1 MSDAATPIDK
11 ILAILE
17 AMQTDVAEIKH
28 RLDKLEG
35 GVPPKPVPEPQDPT
49 GGLYDFVRPVLV
61 EPRHGA
67 GVRMASPDV
76 NEALLRCKYAVR
88 WNGDVMLTGAAED
101 KVWAEIEALKAGDQ
115 KLIAKYK
122 ELDPTFAGF
131 ALLTSLLDPAE
142 FDGFIGQSKRD
153 GWAGWTVEQ
162 FINQQFGIDARPSG
176 DE

>member
-1 MSDAATPIDK
+1 MPDAGTPLDK

-17 AMQTDVAEIKH
+17 QILA

-35 GVPPKPVPEPQDPT
+35 IGPKPVPEPQKT
-49 GGLYDFVRPVLV
+49 GGLYDFVRPVPV

-67 GVRMASPDV
+67 GVKMTSPDA
-76 NEALLRCKYAVR
+76 NEAILRSKYSVR
-88 WNGDVMLTGAAED
+88 WNGDVMLQGAAED
-101 KVWAEIEALKAGDQ
+101 TVWLEIERLKAGDA
-115 KLIAKYK
+115 KLIQKYSM
-122 ELDPTFAGF
+122 LDPTFAGF
-131 ALLTSLLDPAE
+131 ALLTSLLDPVE

-162 FINQQFGIDARPSG
+162 FIAQQFGIDARPSG

>member
-1 MSDAATPIDK
+1 MNTDEKIDYAIKLLLGMDLRLAALEK
-11 ILAILE
+11 LAAGYKPE
-17 AMQTDVAEIKH
+17 
-28 RLDKLEG
+28 
-35 GVPPKPVPEPQDPT
+35 VPPADDTPAKPT

>member
-1 MSDAATPIDK
+1 MADTGTPLDK
-11 ILAILE
+11 IFAMLTEILA
-17 AMQTDVAEIKH
+17 
-28 RLDKLEG
+28 RLDRLEG
-35 GVPPKPVPEPQDPT
+35 IKPDPKPEPEPQKT
-49 GGLYDFVRPVLV
+49 GGLYDFVRPVPV

-67 GVRMASPDV
+67 GVRMSSPDV
-76 NEALLRCKYAVR
+76 NEALLRSKYAVR

-101 KVWAEIEALKAGDQ
+101 KVWAEIEALKAGD
-115 KLIAKYK
+115 KALIAKYK
-122 ELDPTFAGF
+122 ELDPTFVGF
-131 ALLTSLLDPAE
+131 ALLTSLLDPTE